1 MTAFIRGIFRSQ
13 PDANARDA
21 QTSSQQNEQQNVQRK
36 SVQNVTPAPQQ
47 KAEAFFL
54 SPDDAKTY
62 GDINFMR
69 SAKSIRRTFP
79 KGKTGS
85 DNEFVQSVSSLEKQ
99 NGQAFIASNSTEAEA
114 AQNTEAAERRR
125 SDTSMDMFRNMAR
138 DMRKR

>member
-13 PDANARDA
+13 PEDNTREA
-21 QTSSQQNEQQNVQRK
+21 QSSTQQSAQKNVQDV
-36 SVQNVTPAPQQ
+36 SAPQQ

-62 GDINFMR
+62 GDIDFMR

-79 KGKTGS
+79 KGKTGA
-85 DNEFVQSVSSLEKQ
+85 DNAFVQSVSSLEKQ
-99 NGQAFIASNSTEAEA
+99 AGQAFITSNSAEAQA
-114 AQNTEAAERRR
+114 AQNAEATERRR
-125 SDTSMDMFRNMAR
+125 ADTSMDMFRNMAR